1 MLGAMGA
8 MAMLVKSHRRVVGRE
23 ACGSDLFGHDRART
37 ADVVLIRTT
46 TWTSGNGWWSE
57 EEMVCDAAEDVE
69 TTEENRWMSHVVDVL
84 QTWTPWKRNEG
95 NTEQDAEE
103 NEWQR
108 MVDGRE
114 IEYVYATH
122 EAYLFMEVDLWKK
135 HGIHV
140 VSVDVDTNA
149 NCFGSSKVERM
160 ALRWL
165 NGEEVVLKNS
175 VLYARKRGY
184 FLDRKTM
191 ELSMI
196 NPPHAQGSVL
206 KNPKLLSK
214 VLSEKAMIVA
224 QVMLLHAT
232 LTTSVG
238 YVVGEIIKRMQNLMI
253 HVRLRIFEE
262 RISFKMLAKYTSE
275 TLIFLPGIVG
285 NLIFVAQFLPDG
297 NLALVLQV
305 LTMLVEFSLAF
316 LMQSKLSR
324 SFIPRFFFLY
334 VATFLYYVLA
344 YTAGYSWLACTVLV
358 FAVVHLVMVFWN
370 RCEQR
375 VSDPLEVSNSSASR
389 FESFMQALQA
399 RSWAWIARVD
409 RPLLGDLASVLFFWS
424 PPVSTFTIGRI
435 SAVAPLGEEE

>member
-1 MLGAMGA
+1 
-8 MAMLVKSHRRVVGRE
+8 MAWMVLLVKCHRRVVGRE
-23 ACGSDLFGHDRART
+23 ACGTDLFGHHSART

-46 TWTSGNGWWSE
+46 TWASGNVWEGE
-57 EEMVCDAAEDVE
+57 EEKVCDAAEGVE
-69 TTEENRWMSHVVDVL
+69 AEVESRWMDHVVDVL
-84 QTWTPWKRNEG
+84 QNWTPWKRNEA
-95 NTEQDAEE
+95 TTALDSQQ
-103 NEWQR
+103 NELQR
-108 MVDGRE
+108 MVDEQE
-114 IEYVYATH
+114 IKYVYATH
-122 EAYLFMEVDLWKK
+122 EAYLFMEFDLWKK
-135 HGIHV
+135 HGIQV
-140 VSVDVDTNA
+140 ISVDVDA
-149 NCFGSSKVERM
+149 NGKCFGSGEVERT

-165 NGEEVVLKNS
+165 NGEQVVLKNS
-175 VLYARKRGY
+175 VLHARKRGF
-184 FLDRKTM
+184 FLNRKTM

-206 KNPKLLSK
+206 NNPKLLSK
-214 VLSEKAMIVA
+214 VLSEKAMLIA
-224 QVMLLHAT
+224 QVLLIHAT

-305 LTMLVEFSLAF
+305 LTILVEFSLAF

-324 SFIPRFFFLY
+324 TFIPRFFFLY
-334 VATFLYYVLA
+334 VAAFLYYVLA
-344 YTAGYSWLACTVLV
+344 YTAGYSWLACIVLV

-375 VSDPLEVSNSSASR
+375 ASDPLEVSNSATSA

-435 SAVAPLGEEE
+435 SAVAPLSEEE